1 MKGTSPSRAS
11 GEVFTASFSGAK
23 MQIPVNIN
31 IHMSGEVMNKISTA
45 ALPETTVS
53 VIGIDLAKN
62 AGLCAV
68 ESH

>member
-1 MKGTSPSRAS
+1 
-11 GEVFTASFSGAK
+11 